1 MTDREKAIVMA
12 YTGYCMLA
20 GDKLKVFYE
29 YVGELLGRPVYTHE
43 FADPDI
49 RERASDD
56 FYKLCRETTPEET
69 ITQKDWTD
77 YWHKLSQ
84 SYAHTICVMAEAI
97 AEHGEKQWIPC
108 SERLPED
115 IKPVIVTWKNNNPP
129 FYYQHIVG
137 EHFTGVAHYKNDK
150 WFWYS
155 SVTEDVLAEYGR
167 CDSEEIDGAIEVVAW
182 MPLPQPW
189 KREKEE
195 GEPIPQWRGCMD
207 GCLPYYDG
215 KEVKD
220 EQIH

>member
-49 RERASDD
+49 QEKASDD

-69 ITQKDWTD
+69 ITQKDWAD
-77 YWHKLSQ
+77 YWHKLAQ
-84 SYAHTICVMAEAI
+84 SYAHTICEMSKAI
-97 AEHGEKQWIPC
+97 AEHGEKRWIPC
-108 SERLPED
+108 SERLPMQTGEYLVTILYGD
-115 IKPVIVTWKNNNPP
+115 VRWTDKFGYTPTKDGGWYDPEIQNQNLINWNKCVI
-129 FYYQHIVG
+129 
-137 EHFTGVAHYKNDK
+137 
-150 WFWYS
+150 
-155 SVTEDVLAEYGR
+155 
-167 CDSEEIDGAIEVVAW
+167 AW
-182 MPLPQPW
+182 MPLPKAW
-189 KREKEE
+189 KEGQEE

-215 KEVKD
+215 KEVK
-220 EQIH
+220 E

>member
-49 RERASDD
+49 REKASDD

-84 SYAHTICVMAEAI
+84 SYAHTICTMAQAI
-97 AEHGEKQWIPC
+97 AEHGEKRWIPC
-108 SERLPED
+108 SERLPKENGFYLVSVGAAHNPVRVYEYKPCKRHGQENLWKGSD
-115 IKPVIVTWKNNNPP
+115 ISYCFN
-129 FYYQHIVG
+129 
-137 EHFTGVAHYKNDK
+137 
-150 WFWYS
+150 WF
-155 SVTEDVLAEYGR
+155 VE
-167 CDSEEIDGAIEVVAW
+167 AW

-189 KREKEE
+189 KEEKEE

-215 KEVKD
+215 KEVK
-220 EQIH
+220 E

>member
-49 RERASDD
+49 QEKASND

-84 SYAHTICVMAEAI
+84 SYAHTICVMAKAI
-97 AEHGEKQWIPC
+97 AEHGENQWIPC
-108 SERLPED
+108 SERLPEKD
-115 IKPVIVTWKNNNPP
+115 GRYWISTKTITCEDNFENGEFV
-129 FYYQHIVG
+129 FYRS
-137 EHFTGVAHYKNDK
+137 N
-150 WFWYS
+150 
-155 SVTEDVLAEYGR
+155 VL
-167 CDSEEIDGAIEVVAW
+167 AW
-182 MPLPQPW
+182 MPLPKPW
-189 KREKEE
+189 
-195 GEPIPQWRGCMD
+195 G
-207 GCLPYYDG
+207 G
-215 KEVKD
+215 KQK
-220 EQIH
+220 

>member
-49 RERASDD
+49 QEKAADD

-69 ITQKDWTD
+69 ITQKDWAD

-97 AEHGEKQWIPC
+97 AQHGVRQWIPC
-108 SERLPED
+108 SERLPK
-115 IKPVIVTWKNNNPP
+115 KPKNYPHCEFRRTWFLVSLESGCVKSLAYEFDRDEWQVTGSP
-129 FYYQHIVG
+129 
-137 EHFTGVAHYKNDK
+137 
-150 WFWYS
+150 
-155 SVTEDVLAEYGR
+155 VL
-167 CDSEEIDGAIEVVAW
+167 AW
-182 MPLPQPW
+182 MPLPKPYG
-189 KREKEE
+189 KGKVE

-207 GCLPYYDG
+207 GCLPFQ
-215 KEVKD
+215 E
-220 EQIH
+220 EE

>member
-49 RERASDD
+49 WERASDD
-56 FYKLCRETTPEET
+56 FYKLCRETTPEDMDDL
-69 ITQKDWTD
+69 QKDAD
-77 YWHKLSQ
+77 YWHKLAQ
-84 SYAHTICVMAEAI
+84 SYAHTICEMSKAI
-97 AEHGEKQWIPC
+97 ADHGEKRWIPC

-115 IKPVIVTWKNNNPP
+115 GKAVLIYAWSVHYVIARYGSFRTEN
-129 FYYQHIVG
+129 G
-137 EHFTGVAHYKNDK
+137 YKNT
-150 WFWYS
+150 W
-155 SVTEDVLAEYGR
+155 VTADAWNGNT
-167 CDSEEIDGAIEVVAW
+167 EIKHEVIAW

-189 KREKEE
+189 K
-195 GEPIPQWRGCMD
+195 
-207 GCLPYYDG
+207 
-215 KEVKD
+215 EVKD